1 VIKCVYDN
9 AHMTVKEIAKM
20 AGVSIGTVDRVLHGR
35 NRVAPETRER
45 IEAIV
50 RKAGFAPD
58 PIARHLKRN
67 RTYLFAALV
76 PKRNED
82 SGYWNLAAEGIE
94 AAAAEIK
101 SFKARFAVEEF
112 DRYDRTSFIAAAER
126 VSAARPDGVLLAPVL
141 PEEARKF
148 TGGLDIPYAYF
159 DASLPGTSP
168 LVAIGQDAFRGG
180 VLAARLTSLFSESS
194 GPLGV
199 VVVHGED
206 YHISRRRDGFLSAV
220 SRTGRRTTVA
230 ECGSLEDDSAA
241 ERTLESLLRREPRT
255 AGLFVTNASAHRL
268 AAAASGI
275 RQKRG
280 FAVVGYD
287 LVPENERML
296 RSGGL
301 DAIISQNPSLQA
313 KHGILALYRSLVLRQ
328 AVETRI
334 EMPLE
339 IFVKENLPP
348 DPGE

>member
-1 VIKCVYDN
+1 VLQCVYDN
-9 AHMTVKEIAKM
+9 ADMTVKEIAKM

-35 NRVAPETRER
+35 NRVAPDTREK

-50 RKAGFAPD
+50 KNAGFAPD

-67 RTYLFAALV
+67 KTYLFAALV
-76 PKRNED
+76 PKGNED
-82 SGYWNLAAEGIE
+82 SGYWGFAAEGIE
-94 AAAAEIK
+94 TAAAEIK
-101 SFKARFAVEEF
+101 SFKVSVVVEEF
-112 DRYDRTSFIAAAER
+112 DRYARASFLAAAER
-126 VSAARPDGVLLAPVL
+126 VSAARPDGILLAPVL

-148 TGGLDIPYAYF
+148 TGGLKVPYAYF

-180 VLAARLTSLFSESS
+180 ILAARLASLFSERA

-206 YHISRRRDGFLSAV
+206 FHISRRRDGFLSAV
-220 SRTGRRTTVA
+220 SRTGRRASVA
-230 ECGSLEDDSAA
+230 ECASLEDDAVA
-241 ERTLESLLRREPRT
+241 EETLETLLRREPRM
-255 AGLFVTNASAHRL
+255 AGVFVTNASAHRL

-275 RQKRG
+275 RKKRG
-280 FAVVGYD
+280 FAVIGYD

-301 DAIISQNPSLQA
+301 DAIISQNPWLQA
-313 KHGILALYRSLVLRQ
+313 KSGILALHRSLVLRQ
-328 AVETRI
+328 AVETRL

-339 IFVKENLPP
+339 IFLEENLPSE
-348 DPGE
+348 PGR